1 MSNIASNRQI
11 LEDLFTSGGVRL
23 RRSDIFDHRLVAPAN
38 PEQLKDRIEG
48 MILGLAIGDSLGNTS
63 EGLMPLDRRARYG
76 EITDYLPNRHAGGQ
90 RIGLPSDD
98 TQLAMWTLEQILE
111 DRCFLPENVARSFTR
126 DQIYGIGRTVRKFLF
141 EYHSGSSWFDSGPE
155 SAGNGALMRIAPI
168 IAAHLDDTDD
178 LLVNAALCGMIT
190 HNDSASTSSCA
201 AFVKLLWDLVNR
213 DIQPDRDW
221 WLKEFVNVASSLET
235 DKSYSPRGGN
245 YREFSGTLTEF
256 ASMAIERAERAGM
269 STVDACNSWF
279 SGAYLLETV
288 PSVLFIL
295 MNHGDDPEE
304 AIIRAVNDTYDN
316 DSVGAIV
323 GAAVGALHGRN
334 GLPERWINGLSGRT
348 RDDDDGQIFRLLERI
363 PYRA

>member
-1 MSNIASNRQI
+1 M
-11 LEDLFTSGGVRL
+11 
-23 RRSDIFDHRLVAPAN
+23 
-38 PEQLKDRIEG
+38 
-48 MILGLAIGDSLGNTS
+48 
-63 EGLMPLDRRARYG
+63 
-76 EITDYLPNRHAGGQ
+76 
-90 RIGLPSDD
+90 
-98 TQLAMWTLEQILE
+98 
-111 DRCFLPENVARSFTR
+111 
-126 DQIYGIGRTVRKFLF
+126 
-141 EYHSGSSWFDSGPE
+141 
-155 SAGNGALMRIAPI
+155 
-168 IAAHLDDTDD
+168 
-178 LLVNAALCGMIT
+178 
-190 HNDSASTSSCA
+190 
-201 AFVKLLWDLVNR
+201 LWDLVNR

-348 RDDDDGQIFRLLERI
+348 RDDDDGHIFRVLERI
-363 PYRA
+363 RYRA